1 MDAHAECNMYT
12 GLDEARADD
21 RLSLSIFQH
30 PFLVLR

>member
-12 GLDEARADD
+12 PLDEARADD
-21 RLSLSIFQH
+21 RLSIFQQ